1 MMEDI
6 AVAMGK
12 YLKSG
17 EAAFFPDIPVSD
29 NRIVPIDEVPEDAV
43 IYEVRLE
50 TNGKKAITYSCDI
63 SLPLYLLKHTLNSYV
78 TILAIQSAFLII

>member
-17 EAAFFPDIPVSD
+17 EAAFFTDIPVPD

-50 TNGKKAITYSCDI
+50 TNGEKK
-63 SLPLYLLKHTLNSYV
+63 
-78 TILAIQSAFLII
+78 Q

>member
-1 MMEDI
+1 MLSMMEDI
-6 AVAMGK
+6 AAAMGE

-17 EAAFFPDIPVSD
+17 EASFLPDIPVPD

-50 TNGKKAITYSCDI
+50 TNGEKK
-63 SLPLYLLKHTLNSYV
+63 
-78 TILAIQSAFLII
+78 Q

>member
-17 EAAFFPDIPVSD
+17 ETALLPDIPVPD

-50 TNGKKAITYSCDI
+50 TNGKK
-63 SLPLYLLKHTLNSYV
+63 
-78 TILAIQSAFLII
+78 Q